1 MRVFVEKINKGMSM
15 NREEKRGRVRE
26 GMRGKEREEQG
37 WEREGRNLR
46 TEFRD
51 VATFN
56 S

>member
-1 MRVFVEKINKGMSM
+1 M

-26 GMRGKEREEQG
+26 GMEGKEKEEQE

-46 TEFRD
+46 TEFKD
-51 VATFN
+51 ATTFN